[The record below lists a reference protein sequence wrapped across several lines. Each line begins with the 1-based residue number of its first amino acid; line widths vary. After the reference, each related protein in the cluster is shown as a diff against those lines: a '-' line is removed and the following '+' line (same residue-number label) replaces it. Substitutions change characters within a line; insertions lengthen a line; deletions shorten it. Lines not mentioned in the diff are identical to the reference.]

1 MVSDITNAQ
10 TSQVADVPP
19 ADNEDIKQK
28 DDERAFTWLLNF
40 HTNRDID
47 ELQD

>member
-1 MVSDITNAQ
+1 MISDIIDDNN
-10 TSQVADVPP
+10 VALEVPP
-19 ADNEDIKQK
+19 ADEENIQQK